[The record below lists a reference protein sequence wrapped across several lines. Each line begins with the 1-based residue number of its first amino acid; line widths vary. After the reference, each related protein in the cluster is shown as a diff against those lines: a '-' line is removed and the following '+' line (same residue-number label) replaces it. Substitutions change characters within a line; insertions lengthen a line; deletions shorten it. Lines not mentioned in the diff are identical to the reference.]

1 MTSPFRQALVRLRR
15 SPYKTLA
22 AVSIMTM
29 TLFLAS
35 VFIILAAGSQVL
47 LTFFETR
54 PQVNAFFV
62 TDYVPPAAEVDRITN
77 SLKDTG
83 LISDVRYIS
92 KEEAFDIYRELNQSD
107 PLSLEAVTA
116 QMLPASLEVSAL
128 QPDHLTRLAEIL
140 ESEEHIDDVRFA
152 EDIVKSLT
160 TWTRSIRIVGIA
172 LVGTH
177 IFITFT
183 VILLI
188 IGIKVSE
195 RRDEISLLSLIG
207 ATRGF
212 VAGPFVWEGLLY
224 GILGAFF
231 AWIATLIVFLYSTPF
246 LVTFLAGIPLLPPP
260 LWFFPALLGSEILLG
275 MIVGGLGGLL
285 AVRRFLK
292 S

>member
-1 MTSPFRQALVRLRR
+1 MNSPFKQAIYRLRR

-35 VFIILAAGSQVL
+35 IFIILAAGSEVL
-47 LTFFETR
+47 LKYFETR

-62 TDYVPPAAEVDRITN
+62 TEYVPPTLEIERITAK
-77 SLKDTG
+77 LEETG
-83 LISDVRYIS
+83 LTDTVRYIS
-92 KEEAFDIYRELNQSD
+92 KEEAFNIYRDLNQSD
-107 PLSLEAVTA
+107 PDSLAAVTP

-128 QPDHLTRLAEIL
+128 DPQSLNQLADIL
-140 ESEEHIDDVRFA
+140 SEEENINDVRFA
-152 EDIVKSLT
+152 KQIVDTLT
-160 TWTRSIRIVGIA
+160 TWTRSIRIVGVS
-172 LVGTH
+172 LVSVHTL
-177 IFITFT
+177 ITFT

-195 RRDEISLLSLIG
+195 RREEISLLSLLG
-207 ATRGF
+207 ASHGF
-212 VAGPFVWEGLLY
+212 VAGPFIWEGLLY
-224 GILGAFF
+224 GILGAIL

-246 LVTFLAGIPLLPPP
+246 LVTFLAGIPILPPP
-260 LWFFPALLGSEILLG
+260 VWFFPALLGSEILLG
-275 MIVGGLGGLL
+275 MIMGGLGGYV